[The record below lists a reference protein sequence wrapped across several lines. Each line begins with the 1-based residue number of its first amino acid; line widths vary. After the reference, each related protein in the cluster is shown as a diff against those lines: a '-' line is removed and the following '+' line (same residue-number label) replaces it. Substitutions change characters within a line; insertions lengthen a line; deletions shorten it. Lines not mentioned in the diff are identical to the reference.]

1 MAIPPAPRTSSDPT
15 EFDALVTA
23 HRCGL
28 LRYATR
34 LLDGD
39 SAAAEDVV
47 QETMLRAWHHLDRLT
62 ERQGSVRG
70 WLTRVTHNIA
80 MDHHRARRAR
90 PTEIAWSEFDAERM
104 PSVHDPAREVED
116 RVVVTELLAGVSP
129 EHRATLAEVYLA
141 DQTAA
146 AAAERLGVPVGTV
159 KSRVFHALR
168 TIRSQSTATAL
179 AA

>member
-1 MAIPPAPRTSSDPT
+1 MAIPPAPPASSTPT
-15 EFDALVTA
+15 DFDELVTT
-23 HRCGL
+23 HRGGL
-28 LRYATR
+28 VRYATR

-39 SAAAEDVV
+39 AAAAEDVV

-62 ERQGSVRG
+62 EQQGSVRG
-70 WLTRVTHNIA
+70 WLTRVTHNVA
-80 MDHHRARRAR
+80 MDHHRARRSR
-90 PTEIAWSEFDAERM
+90 PVEIAWSEFDAERT
-104 PSVHDPAREVED
+104 PSVDDPAREVED

-129 EHRATLAEVYLA
+129 VHRATLAEVYLA

-168 TIRSQSTATAL
+168 AIRSQGGAAL

>member
-1 MAIPPAPRTSSDPT
+1 MAIPPAPTASSTPT
-15 EFDALVTA
+15 DFDELVTT
-23 HRCGL
+23 HRGGL
-28 LRYATR
+28 VRYATR

-39 SAAAEDVV
+39 AAAAEDVV

-62 ERQGSVRG
+62 EQQGSVRG
-70 WLTRVTHNIA
+70 WLTRVTHNVA
-80 MDHHRARRAR
+80 MDHHRARRSR
-90 PTEIAWSEFDAERM
+90 PVEIAWSEFDAERT
-104 PSVHDPAREVED
+104 PSVDDPAREVED

-129 EHRATLAEVYLA
+129 VHRATLAEVYLA

-168 TIRSQSTATAL
+168 AIRSQGGAAL

>member
-1 MAIPPAPRTSSDPT
+1 MGIPPAPIAHNTPTS
-15 EFDALVTA
+15 FDQLVTT
-23 HRCGL
+23 HRRGL
-28 LRYATR
+28 VRYATR

-39 SAAAEDVV
+39 TATAEDVV
-47 QETMLRAWHHLDRLT
+47 QETMLRAWNHLDRLT
-62 ERQGSVRG
+62 EQRGSVRG

-90 PTEIAWSEFDAERM
+90 PAEIAWSEFDAERTA
-104 PSVHDPAREVED
+104 SVDDPAHEVED
-116 RVVVTELLAGVSP
+116 RVVVTELLAVVSP
-129 EHRATLAEVYLA
+129 VHRATLAEVYFA

-168 TIRSQSTATAL
+168 AIRSQSAAL
-179 AA
+179 VA